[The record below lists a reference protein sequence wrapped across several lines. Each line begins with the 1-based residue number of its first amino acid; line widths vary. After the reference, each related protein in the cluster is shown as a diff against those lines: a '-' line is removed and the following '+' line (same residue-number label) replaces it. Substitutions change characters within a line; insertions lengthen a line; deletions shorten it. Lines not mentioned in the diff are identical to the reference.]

1 MLDNDQLVSY
11 FERGYI
17 TTQLPD
23 HLMSRLWAE
32 IYMTEWVAD
41 TDNVYKAKP
50 NWYTTKKYDI
60 EEDGELQHL
69 VEKTYGSALYDNVP
83 TTVKDVAVEIIN
95 LPKFDFLRSF
105 KDTATLKYVHLW
117 NGAEAIPWHF
127 DTIDGSDTLVFVYL
141 TDTLNWQSSYGGSI
155 SFCKDING
163 VLAHEATLLPN
174 NGTMVIVNNSNPLF
188 KHKVEELKD
197 WSHNRYLFSFCFKWN

>member
-1 MLDNDQLVSY
+1 MLHNDQLVSY
-11 FERGYI
+11 FEQGYI
-17 TTQLPD
+17 STQLTD
-23 HLMSRLWAE
+23 QLLSRLWAE
-32 IYMTEWVAD
+32 IYMTEWVSD
-41 TDNVYKAKP
+41 IDQVYKAKP
-50 NWYTTKKYDI
+50 IWYTTKKYDI

-83 TTVKDVAVEIIN
+83 SSIKEAATDIIN
-95 LPKFDFLRSF
+95 SPAFDFLRSF
-105 KDTATLKYVHLW
+105 KDNAILKYVHLW
-117 NGAEAIPWHF
+117 NGAEEIPWHF

-141 TDTLNWQSSYGGSI
+141 TDTVEWKPEYGGRI

-163 VLAHEATLLPN
+163 SLYYENTLLPA

-197 WSHNRYLFSFCFKWN
+197 WSHNRYLFSFCFKWI